1 MDKKNAH
8 PMLGR
13 TLLSVVPPSLGDLT
27 KLKNPL
33 VLQRDLRPAS
43 LITQVQQIDAIPFT
57 LITAVCPFEANGRL
71 SLQKLRGPFNT
82 SVCAASHHLPLS
94 VTPCQCLL
102 FLIKV
107 FFYFNVGLIIGVLI
121 CLSRVNFGKTVC
133 Y

>member
-1 MDKKNAH
+1 MGNKKNAH

-57 LITAVCPFEANGRL
+57 LITAVCPFEANCCR
-71 SLQKLRGPFNT
+71 SLQKLRGPFNIDVW
-82 SVCAASHHLPLS
+82 SASHQVLLS
-94 VTPCQCLL
+94 VSPDQCVL
-102 FLIKV
+102 FLISVFCIQLATNYKV
-107 FFYFNVGLIIGVLI
+107 CQPFVKGHFRKYFVE
-121 CLSRVNFGKTVC
+121 
-133 Y
+133 